1 MPYVGGPCYGDIM
14 TRITATVKGGQLT
27 GIDDVELPDGE
38 VVYVAVHGH
47 GDTEPTAA
55 ERLEL
60 DAALAAAGAAGGSD
74 WIPAERVVRR
84 S

>member
-14 TRITATVKGGQLT
+14 TLITATVKGGQRT

-38 VVYVAVHGH
+38 VIHVAGH

-74 WIPAERVVRR
+74 WIPAEHVVRR